1 MRVVLQRSLEAEV
14 RVDGQSV
21 GRIDGG
27 LVALVGIGQDDDHR
41 VVESMADKTLM
52 LRIFADE
59 FGKMNRNI
67 VDVAG
72 EILAISQFTL
82 LADCRKG
89 RRPAFTRAAQPELAK
104 ELYEYYVA
112 RLAAH
117 GTKVAT
123 GVFAADMR
131 VSLIN
136 DGPVTLVLDSAEILP
151 QK

>member
-104 ELYEYYVA
+104 ELYE
-112 RLAAH
+112 
-117 GTKVAT
+117 
-123 GVFAADMR
+123 
-131 VSLIN
+131 
-136 DGPVTLVLDSAEILP
+136 
-151 QK
+151 